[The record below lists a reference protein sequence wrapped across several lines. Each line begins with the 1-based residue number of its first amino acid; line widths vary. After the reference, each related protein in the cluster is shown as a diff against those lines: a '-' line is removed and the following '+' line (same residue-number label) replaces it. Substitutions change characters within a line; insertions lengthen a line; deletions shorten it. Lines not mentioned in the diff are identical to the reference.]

1 MRQEA
6 KDAFIDEDA
15 EALINLGYAISAG
28 EVTRADLEAMEWFQH
43 PKTETEIRYKET
55 FLQVLDEMEARN
67 AVSYSDPED
76 EVTHLMFERA
86 KELGFDID
94 NPSRENYEEVIRSE
108 VYRQRV
114 ERMTEEDKKRN
125 MESMEKSPVKPTQA
139 EIDEMEDF
147 GQYISWILK
156 HNRKAPE

>member
-1 MRQEA
+1 MNDDII
-6 KDAFIDEDA
+6 KIDEDA
-15 EALINLGYAISAG
+15 EALVNLGYAISAG
-28 EVTRADLEAMEWFQH
+28 EVTRADLEAMEWFKH
-43 PKTETEIRYKET
+43 PKTETERRYKKT

-114 ERMTEEDKKRN
+114 ERMTEEDKKRAT
-125 MESMEKSPVKPTQA
+125 EGTERDQIKPTQA
-139 EIDEMEDF
+139 EIDEMDDF

-156 HNRKAPE
+156 HNGKAPG

>member
-43 PKTETEIRYKET
+43 PQTKTERQYKKR

-67 AVSYSDPED
+67 AVSYPDPED
-76 EVTHLMFERA
+76 AITGMMFERA

-94 NPSRENYEEVIRSE
+94 NPSRENYEDVIHSE
-108 VYRQRV
+108 VYRQCV

-125 MESMEKSPVKPTQA
+125 MDSA
-139 EIDEMEDF
+139 
-147 GQYISWILK
+147 G
-156 HNRKAPE
+156 KAM

>member
-1 MRQEA
+1 MS
-6 KDAFIDEDA
+6 K
-15 EALINLGYAISAG
+15 AI
-28 EVTRADLEAMEWFQH
+28 
-43 PKTETEIRYKET
+43 
-55 FLQVLDEMEARN
+55 
-67 AVSYSDPED
+67 DPED
-76 EVTHLMFERA
+76 ESTHLMFERA

-94 NPSRENYEEVIRSE
+94 NPSTENYETVIRSE

-139 EIDEMEDF
+139 EIDEMDDF

-156 HNRKAPE
+156 HNGKAPE